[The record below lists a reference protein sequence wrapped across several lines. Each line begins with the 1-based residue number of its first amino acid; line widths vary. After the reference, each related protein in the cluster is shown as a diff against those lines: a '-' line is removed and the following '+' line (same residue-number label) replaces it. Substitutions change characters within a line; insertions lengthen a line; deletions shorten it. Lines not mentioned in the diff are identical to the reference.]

1 MLLFYKKY
9 DSAKIRTWLIFS
21 TGRGEG
27 GGEGVINLIQ
37 RRAADLSSDN
47 YLFKTMAIITRI
59 FKL

>member
-9 DSAKIRTWLIFS
+9 DSSKIRTWLIFS
-21 TGRGEG
+21 TGRGG

-47 YLFKTMAIITRI
+47 YLFETMAIITRI